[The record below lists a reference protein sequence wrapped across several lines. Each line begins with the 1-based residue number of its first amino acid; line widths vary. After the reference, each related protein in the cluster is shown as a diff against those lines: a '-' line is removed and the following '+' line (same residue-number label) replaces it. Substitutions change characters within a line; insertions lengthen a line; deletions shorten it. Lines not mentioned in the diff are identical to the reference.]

1 MGAKILVVDDSAIV
15 RQMHAFMLRSAG
27 FEVAEAEN
35 GAEALEAALS
45 ERFDLILTD
54 INMPVMDGYEL
65 TRRLRQMPEYTSTP
79 IVIVSTE
86 SEAQDKTLGFEAG
99 ANLYIVKPAQR
110 DQLVSNINLILA
122 AANTSS

>member
-54 INMPVMDGYEL
+54 INMPIMDGYEL

-122 AANTSS
+122 AVNTSS

>member
-1 MGAKILVVDDSAIV
+1 MSAKILVVDDSAIV

-35 GAEALEAALS
+35 GAEALEAALA
-45 ERFDLILTD
+45 EKFDLILTD

-65 TRRLRQMPEYTSTP
+65 TRRLRQMPQYATTP

-110 DQLVSNINLILA
+110 DQLVNNINLILA
-122 AANTSS
+122 AAGTSS